1 VIGVL
6 LVTGAALA
14 APVPVLAISSGGDE
28 VLARLDD
35 GEAVTYS
42 YRQSIYDVPVH
53 EEFVRSG
60 DAIDLLRVRSPDI
73 RSVEYFRWDG
83 SIVQDGG
90 GNWIEDAPPSEHP
103 ELVIRV
109 TTLGQQRISSS
120 RWTVVLRDRFG
131 ESIVT
136 VRVGHRPLGLV
147 LVRGAR

>member
-1 VIGVL
+1 VIGALV
-6 LVTGAALA
+6 VTGAALA

-28 VLARLDD
+28 VLGRLDD

-53 EEFVRSG
+53 EEFVRTG
-60 DAIDLLRVRSPDI
+60 DVIDLLRVRSPDI

-83 SIVQDGG
+83 NIVQDGG
-90 GNWIEDAPPSEHP
+90 GSWVEDAPPSEHP

-109 TTLGQQRISSS
+109 TTLGQQRIASS

-136 VRVGHRPLGLV
+136 VRVGQRPLGLV

>member
-1 VIGVL
+1 

-14 APVPVLAISSGGDE
+14 APVPVHAISSDGDE
-28 VLARLDD
+28 VLGRLDA

-42 YRQSIYDVPVH
+42 YRQSIYEVPVH

-73 RSVEYFRWDG
+73 RSLEYFRWDG
-83 SIVQDGG
+83 DIVQDGD
-90 GNWIEDAPPSEHP
+90 GNWVEDAPPSKHP

-120 RWTVVLRDRFG
+120 RWAVVLRDRFG

-136 VRVGHRPLGLV
+136 VRVDHRPLGLV
-147 LVRGAR
+147 LLRGVG